1 MEKIAAS
8 VFQFDV
14 IRGGVA
20 ENRALVM
27 EALEHCPSGLVVLPE
42 MWSCGFDY
50 KHLDTHA
57 LGTEEILKDLSDMAR
72 RRSLVIVG
80 SLPVSEGGS
89 IYNVAHVMDADGRL
103 AGSYSKTHLFTA
115 GGEGR
120 GFAAGS
126 SAGVFETMAGP
137 VGVMICY
144 DLRFPELSRTLMD
157 KGARILA
164 VPAQWPAVRRTHWQ
178 TLARAR
184 AIENQLFVVAANRCG
199 EDGELRYPGSSL
211 IVSPTDQVLVDMGEG
226 PGLATAELDFSL
238 MDDYRKAIPC
248 LRERRPEVYAL

>member
-1 MEKIAAS
+1 MGNITAS

-14 IRGGVA
+14 IRGNIS
-20 ENRALVM
+20 ENRSIVM
-27 EALEHCPSGLVVLPE
+27 EALEQCPSGLVVLPE

-50 KHLDTHA
+50 KNLKAHA
-57 LGTEEILKDLSDMAR
+57 LVSEEILKDLSDMAR

-80 SLPVSEGGS
+80 SLPVFERGN

-103 AGSYSKTHLFTA
+103 AGIYRKTHLFTA
-115 GGEGR
+115 GGEGK

-126 SAGVFETMAGP
+126 SADVFETMAGP

-144 DLRFPELSRTLMD
+144 DLRFPELARTLMD

-164 VPAQWPAVRRTHWQ
+164 VPAQWPAARRTHWQ

-199 EDGELRYPGSSL
+199 EDGELSYPGCSL

-248 LRERRPEVYAL
+248 LKERRPEVYTP